1 MRGISLINKFRRVR
15 GYQGDQNPNCI
26 PYITVSGKAVKGHA
40 LPIVKIRCKNVS
52 KAALM
57 LMFHAEHLL
66 PCGTTQIWQRKKEKK
81 KSAWNRTW

>member
-1 MRGISLINKFRRVR
+1 M
-15 GYQGDQNPNCI
+15 
-26 PYITVSGKAVKGHA
+26 KGHA

-81 KSAWNRTW
+81 KVHGIEHGEIRIRPSF